1 MKILEPLMAARRA
14 WLTLACTLALAACGH
29 AQPDEP
35 VAADQGPAQV
45 VLHFSANPS
54 LNPGAEG
61 QPTPV
66 RVRVF
71 ELRNAGRFRGADY
84 FALVEQPGQALGDD
98 LIDRDELLVQPGEQR
113 DLVRRVNPAT
123 RQVGIVVG
131 YRALDRAQWR
141 DVIEL
146 PADGRGDYQISLD
159 VHAIRSAPV
168 LTP

>member
-1 MKILEPLMAARRA
+1 MKIPLPSIAACRT
-14 WLTLACTLALAACGH
+14 WLLLAGACALAACGH
-29 AQPDEP
+29 ARPDEP
-35 VAADQGPAQV
+35 ATAAQGPAQV
-45 VLHFSANPS
+45 VLHFSAIAS
-54 LNPGAEG
+54 LNPGPEG

-98 LIDRDELLVQPGEQR
+98 LVDRDELLVQPGEQR

-123 RQVGIVVG
+123 RQLGIVVG

-159 VHAIRSAPV
+159 VHAIRSAPA